1 MKLTVQ
7 DSIKDIPYYP
17 KAMMYGLE
25 DGWVR
30 LSSNE
35 NPYPPSP
42 EVFSHIMDGL
52 FYVNRYPGNEA
63 ELRAAIGKHYNVEPE
78 KILIGNGSNELI
90 EMSLKAMKHGKKN
103 KVIISEPSFAFYAI
117 ASKIYGYESVKAPL
131 VDMKVELGAVKDLI
145 DGNTRVIFLNNP
157 NNPTGT
163 IFEDKEFK
171 AFLEDLPPDILIV
184 VDEAYAEF
192 VESKKFP
199 DSFSYID
206 EYPVIVLRTFS
217 KAYGL
222 AGLRIGYG
230 VGEESIISFLE
241 RTKQPF
247 SVNMMAIIAAKAA
260 LMDQKYLKKVLNNNR
275 KGKRFLYT
283 ALKALSI
290 QFIPT
295 EANYILMRIG
305 PQAESVTK
313 RLFDEKILVRW
324 MGAYNL
330 SEYIRVGIGTMDEN
344 KLFVEAL
351 KRILLNLPS

>member
-1 MKLTVQ
+1 MKLSVQ
-7 DSIKDIPYYP
+7 DNIKDIPYYP

-42 EVFSHIMDGL
+42 EVLSQMMDGL
-52 FYVNRYPGNEA
+52 LYVNRYPGNEA
-63 ELRAAIGKHYNVEPE
+63 ELKAAIGKHYGTKPE
-78 KILIGNGSNELI
+78 KVLIGNGSNELI
-90 EMSLKAMKHGKKN
+90 EMSLKAMKHNEKN

-131 VDMKVELGAVKDLI
+131 VNMKVELDVIKDLI
-145 DGNTRVIFLNNP
+145 DVRTRLIFLNNP

-163 IFEDKEFK
+163 IFDRNEFK
-171 AFLEDLPPDILIV
+171 AFLKDLPPDILVV

-192 VESKKFP
+192 VESKAFP

-206 EYPVIVLRTFS
+206 NYPVVILRTFS

-260 LMDQKYLKKVLNNNR
+260 LADQKHLKKVLDNNR

-283 ALKALSI
+283 SLKSLSI
-290 QFIPT
+290 PFIPT
-295 EANYILMRIG
+295 EANYVLMKIG
-305 PQAESVTK
+305 PQAEAMSK

-330 SEYIRVGIGTMDEN
+330 GEYIRVGVGTMEEN
-344 KLFVEAL
+344 RMFVEAL
-351 KRILLNLPS
+351 KKILLDSP

>member
-1 MKLTVQ
+1 MKLSIQ
-7 DSIKDIPYYP
+7 DNIKEIPYYP

-25 DGWVR
+25 DGWTR

-42 EVFSHIMDGL
+42 DVFSQIMDGL

-63 ELRAAIGKHYNVEPE
+63 ELKSAIGKHYGRKPE
-78 KILIGNGSNELI
+78 EVLIGTGSNELI
-90 EMSLKAMKHGKKN
+90 EMSLKAMKHSQKN

-117 ASKIYGYESVKAPL
+117 ASKIYGYEAVKAPL
-131 VDMKVELGAVKDLI
+131 VNMKVGLNIIRDLI
-145 DGNTRVIFLNNP
+145 DDQTRLIFLNNP

-163 IFEDKEFK
+163 IFDDKEFK
-171 AFLEDLPPDILIV
+171 TFLENIPPDILVV

-192 VESKKFP
+192 VESKEFP

-206 EYPVIVLRTFS
+206 DYPVLILRTFS

-230 VGEESIISFLE
+230 VGEESIIAFLE

-247 SVNMMAIIAAKAA
+247 SVNMMAIIGAKAA

-275 KGKRFLYT
+275 KGKKFLYS
-283 ALKALSI
+283 ALGMLS
-290 QFIPT
+290 
-295 EANYILMRIG
+295 
-305 PQAESVTK
+305 
-313 RLFDEKILVRW
+313 
-324 MGAYNL
+324 
-330 SEYIRVGIGTMDEN
+330 GT
-344 KLFVEAL
+344 
-351 KRILLNLPS
+351 R

>member
-1 MKLTVQ
+1 MKLSVQ
-7 DSIKDIPYYP
+7 DNIKEIPYYP

-42 EVFSHIMDGL
+42 EVFSQIMDAL

-63 ELRAAIGKHYNVEPE
+63 ELKAAIGQYYGTKPE

-90 EMSLKAMKHGKKN
+90 EMSLKAMKHAEKN

-131 VDMKVELGAVKDLI
+131 IHMKVELDVVKELI
-145 DGNTRVIFLNNP
+145 DDQTRLIFLNNP

-171 AFLEDLPPDILIV
+171 AFLKDLPPQILVI

-192 VESKKFP
+192 VESKTFP

-206 EYPVIVLRTFS
+206 DYPVIILRTFS

-247 SVNMMAIIAAKAA
+247 SVNMMAIVAAKAA
-260 LMDQKYLKKVLNNNR
+260 LADQKYLKKILDNNR
-275 KGKRFLYT
+275 KGKKFLYT
-283 ALKALSI
+283 ALKSLSI
-290 QFIPT
+290 PFIPT
-295 EANYILMRIG
+295 EANYILMNIG
-305 PQAESVTK
+305 PRAEVISK
-313 RLFDEKILVRW
+313 QLFDAKILVRW

-330 SEYIRVGIGTMDEN
+330 SDYIRVGIGTMDEN
-344 KLFVEAL
+344 RLFIDAL
-351 KRILLNLPS
+351 KRII

>member
-1 MKLTVQ
+1 MKLSVQ
-7 DSIKDIPYYP
+7 DNIKEIPYYP

-42 EVFSHIMDGL
+42 EVFSQIMDGL

-63 ELRAAIGKHYNVEPE
+63 ELKAAIGKHYNVKPE
-78 KILIGNGSNELI
+78 KVLIGNGSNELI
-90 EMSLKAMKHGKKN
+90 EMSLKAMKYGKRN
-103 KVIISEPSFAFYAI
+103 KVIISDPSFAFYAI
-117 ASKIYGYESVKAPL
+117 ASKIYGYESVKVPL
-131 VDMKVELGAVKDLI
+131 VNMKVELGAVKDLI

-163 IFEDKEFK
+163 IFEDKEFE
-171 AFLEDLPPDILIV
+171 AFLKDLPPDILVV

-192 VESKKFP
+192 VESKTFP

-206 EYPVIVLRTFS
+206 DYPVVILRTFS

-275 KGKRFLYT
+275 KGKRFLYA
-283 ALKALSI
+283 ALKSLSI

-305 PQAESVTK
+305 PQAESITK

-351 KRILLNLPS
+351 KRIL

>member
-1 MKLTVQ
+1 MKLSVQ
-7 DSIKDIPYYP
+7 DNIKEIPYYP

-42 EVFSHIMDGL
+42 EVFSQIMDGL

-63 ELRAAIGKHYNVEPE
+63 ELKAAIGKHYNVKAE
-78 KILIGNGSNELI
+78 KVLIGNGSNELI

-131 VDMKVELGAVKDLI
+131 VNMKVELGTVKDLI
-145 DGNTRVIFLNNP
+145 DNNTRVIFLNNP

-171 AFLEDLPPDILIV
+171 EFLKGLPPDILVV

-192 VESKKFP
+192 VESKTFP

-206 EYPVIVLRTFS
+206 DYPVVILRTFS

-230 VGEESIISFLE
+230 VGEEFIISFLE

-283 ALKALSI
+283 ALKSLSI

-305 PQAESVTK
+305 PQAESITK
-313 RLFDEKILVRW
+313 QLFDEKILVRW

-330 SEYIRVGIGTMDEN
+330 SEYIRVGIGTTDEN

-351 KRILLNLPS
+351 KRILSNSP

>member
-1 MKLTVQ
+1 MKLSVQ
-7 DSIKDIPYYP
+7 DNITEIPYYP

-42 EVFSHIMDGL
+42 EVFSQIMDGL

-63 ELRAAIGKHYNVEPE
+63 ELKAAIGKHYNVKPE
-78 KILIGNGSNELI
+78 KVLIGNGSNELI
-90 EMSLKAMKHGKKN
+90 EMSLKAMKYGKRN
-103 KVIISEPSFAFYAI
+103 KVIISDPSFAFYAI
-117 ASKIYGYESVKAPL
+117 ASKIYGYESVKVPL
-131 VDMKVELGAVKDLI
+131 VNMKVELGAVKDLI

-163 IFEDKEFK
+163 IFEDKEFE
-171 AFLEDLPPDILIV
+171 AFLKDLPPDILVV

-192 VESKKFP
+192 VESKAFP

-206 EYPVIVLRTFS
+206 DYPVVILRTFS

-275 KGKRFLYT
+275 KGKRFLYA
-283 ALKALSI
+283 ALKSLSI

-305 PQAESVTK
+305 PQAESITK

-344 KLFVEAL
+344 KLFAEAL
-351 KRILLNLPS
+351 KRIL

>member
-1 MKLTVQ
+1 MKLSVQ
-7 DSIKDIPYYP
+7 DNIKEIPYYP

-42 EVFSHIMDGL
+42 EVFSQIMDGL

-63 ELRAAIGKHYNVEPE
+63 ELKAAIGKHYNVKPE
-78 KILIGNGSNELI
+78 KVLIGNGSNELI
-90 EMSLKAMKHGKKN
+90 EMSLKAMKYGKRN
-103 KVIISEPSFAFYAI
+103 KVIISDPSFAFYAI
-117 ASKIYGYESVKAPL
+117 ASKIYGYESVKVPL
-131 VDMKVELGAVKDLI
+131 VNMKVELGAVKDLI

-163 IFEDKEFK
+163 IFENKEFE
-171 AFLEDLPPDILIV
+171 AFLKDLPPDILVV

-192 VESKKFP
+192 VESKTFP

-206 EYPVIVLRTFS
+206 DYPVVILRTFS

-275 KGKRFLYT
+275 KGKRFLYA
-283 ALKALSI
+283 ALKSLSI

-305 PQAESVTK
+305 PQAESITK

-351 KRILLNLPS
+351 KRIL

>member
-7 DSIKDIPYYP
+7 DSIKEIPYYP

-42 EVFSHIMDGL
+42 EVFSQIMDGL

-63 ELRAAIGKHYNVEPE
+63 ELKAAIGKHYNVKPE
-78 KILIGNGSNELI
+78 KVLIGNGSNELI
-90 EMSLKAMKHGKKN
+90 EMSLKAMKYGKRN
-103 KVIISEPSFAFYAI
+103 KVIISDPSFAFYAI
-117 ASKIYGYESVKAPL
+117 ASKIYGYESVKVPL
-131 VDMKVELGAVKDLI
+131 VNMKVELGAVKDLI

-163 IFEDKEFK
+163 IFEDKEFE
-171 AFLEDLPPDILIV
+171 AFLKDLPPDILVV

-192 VESKKFP
+192 VESKTFP

-206 EYPVIVLRTFS
+206 DYPVVILRTFS

-275 KGKRFLYT
+275 KGKRFLYA
-283 ALKALSI
+283 ALKSLSI

-305 PQAESVTK
+305 PQAESITK

-344 KLFVEAL
+344 KLFAEAL
-351 KRILLNLPS
+351 KRIL

>member
-1 MKLTVQ
+1 MKLSVQ
-7 DSIKDIPYYP
+7 DNIKEIPYYP

-42 EVFSHIMDGL
+42 EVFSQIMDGL
-52 FYVNRYPGNEA
+52 FYVNRYPGNEV
-63 ELRAAIGKHYNVEPE
+63 ELKAAIGKHYNVKPE
-78 KILIGNGSNELI
+78 KVLIGNGSNELI
-90 EMSLKAMKHGKKN
+90 EMSLKAMKYGKRN
-103 KVIISEPSFAFYAI
+103 KVIISDPSFAFYAI
-117 ASKIYGYESVKAPL
+117 ASKIYGYESVKVPL
-131 VDMKVELGAVKDLI
+131 VNMKVELGAVKDLI

-163 IFEDKEFK
+163 IFEDKEFE
-171 AFLEDLPPDILIV
+171 AFLKDLPPDILVV

-192 VESKKFP
+192 VESKTFP

-206 EYPVIVLRTFS
+206 DYPVVILRTFS

-275 KGKRFLYT
+275 KGKRFLYA
-283 ALKALSI
+283 ALKSLSI

-305 PQAESVTK
+305 PQAESITK

-344 KLFVEAL
+344 KLFAEAL
-351 KRILLNLPS
+351 KRIL

>member
-1 MKLTVQ
+1 MKLSIK
-7 DSIKDIPYYP
+7 DSIKEIPYYP

-25 DGWVR
+25 DGWIR
-30 LSSNE
+30 LSSND

-42 EVFSHIMDGL
+42 EVFSQIMDGL

-63 ELRAAIGKHYNVEPE
+63 ELKAAIAKHYNTKAE
-78 KILIGNGSNELI
+78 KVLIGNGSNELI
-90 EMSLKAMKHGKKN
+90 EMSLKAMRHGEKN

-117 ASKIYGYESVKAPL
+117 ASQIYGYNSVKAPL
-131 VDMKVELGAVKDLI
+131 INMKVELDVIKDLI
-145 DGNTRVIFLNNP
+145 DDETRLIFLNNP

-163 IFEDKEFK
+163 IFHDKEFET
-171 AFLEDLPPDILIV
+171 FLKDLPPDILVV

-192 VESKKFP
+192 VESKAFP

-206 EYPVIVLRTFS
+206 DYPVVILRTFS

-247 SVNMMAIIAAKAA
+247 SVNMMAIIGAKAA
-260 LMDQKYLKKVLNNNR
+260 LEDQKYLKKVLDNNR
-275 KGKRFLYT
+275 KGKRFLYA
-283 ALKALSI
+283 ALKSLSI
-290 QFIPT
+290 PFIPT
-295 EANYILMRIG
+295 EANYILMKIG
-305 PQAESVTK
+305 PKAESITK
-313 RLFDEKILVRW
+313 LLFGEKILVRW

-344 KLFVEAL
+344 RLFVEAL
-351 KRILLNLPS
+351 KKILLNSP